1 MHFELSTYPAYKRWR
16 IHGSLI
22 WKTWIKKYIHGKPIK
37 FGFNLWVIATPLGY
51 CIQFRPYTGKDSIL
65 QEYENIVLDLGASV
79 VANWV
84 SKLPVTQTS
93 SYQIVLSVMGVDA
106 TGVEALERN
115 GSCCNRN
122 GESKPN
128 GKWSIARYGKNEK
141 MRLLMCPRTSLQ
153 YVGKIIKS
161 WLQFPPLLVNNEL
174 NRSNVIVIVK
184 KTESEY

>member
-1 MHFELSTYPAYKRWR
+1 M
-16 IHGSLI
+16 
-22 WKTWIKKYIHGKPIK
+22 
-37 FGFNLWVIATPLGY
+37 
-51 CIQFRPYTGKDSIL
+51 
-65 QEYENIVLDLGASV
+65 
-79 VANWV
+79 
-84 SKLPVTQTS
+84 QTS
-93 SYQIVLSVMGVDA
+93 SYQIVLSVMGVVV
-106 TGVEALERN
+106 TGVEALERS

-128 GKWSIARYGKNEK
+128 GKCSIARYGKNEK

-184 KTESEY
+184 KTESEYWITKYHQPIGYVHRGSWSHGSKYIAVCD